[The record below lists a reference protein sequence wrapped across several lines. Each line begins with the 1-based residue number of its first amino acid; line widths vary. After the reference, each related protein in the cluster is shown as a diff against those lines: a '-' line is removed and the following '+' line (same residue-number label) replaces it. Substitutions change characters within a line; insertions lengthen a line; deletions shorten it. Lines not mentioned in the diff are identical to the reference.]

1 MRSMQSYMP
10 APALP
15 IKDLYL
21 FINPRTELPGPQRFI
36 NAMTKLFPPWPMPLP
51 LVRQCIA
58 LFDSLTTTC
67 VEYREFHGFT
77 TGQEDA

>member
-1 MRSMQSYMP
+1 MQSYMP

-15 IKDLYL
+15 LKDLYL

-51 LVRQCIA
+51 LVR
-58 LFDSLTTTC
+58 
-67 VEYREFHGFT
+67 
-77 TGQEDA
+77 